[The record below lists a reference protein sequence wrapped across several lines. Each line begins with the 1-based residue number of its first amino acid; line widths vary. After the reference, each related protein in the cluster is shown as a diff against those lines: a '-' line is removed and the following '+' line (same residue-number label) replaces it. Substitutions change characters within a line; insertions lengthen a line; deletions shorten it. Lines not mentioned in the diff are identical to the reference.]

1 MINKLVDLREEWE
14 NLSPKIDK
22 VGSFVNSEEFN
33 DLTSKDKAVK
43 FSKGSVI
50 NGVTIDEMNNAEKE
64 ALIAKYEN
72 RGTKVI
78 IEGYNDNDE

>member
-1 MINKLVDLREEWE
+1 MATIGTL
-14 NLSPKIDK
+14 
-22 VGSFVNSEEFN
+22 
-33 DLTSKDKAVK
+33 K

-50 NGVTIDEMNNAEKE
+50 NGAPVEELNSAEKE

-78 IEGYNDNDE
+78 IEGYNDNDETE